1 MHGQRAGIRT
11 SPLLSHCPAGKAVV
25 ITWLIWFLLV
35 LSSSW
40 GAWFG
45 GYSLYMLLPFWVEDS
60 REWTALERLCTAVP
74 AHVLPSSWHT
84 FPPDTLHILLGA
96 GRGAAPSPLP
106 SLGTPVGCPCPS
118 PRALGAAP
126 APRGP
131 ERCQAGVLSC
141 STVGTWPLAVHTLC
155 THALSGFS

>member
-74 AHVLPSSWHT
+74 AHTSCPHPGTPPLLMPYTSCSGLAVVLPHLPSHPWA
-84 FPPDTLHILLGA
+84 LLL
-96 GRGAAPSPLP
+96 AAPVHPHEHWVLHQPHGAP
-106 SLGTPVGCPCPS
+106 SGARLGC
-118 PRALGAAP
+118 
-126 APRGP
+126 
-131 ERCQAGVLSC
+131 
-141 STVGTWPLAVHTLC
+141 
-155 THALSGFS
+155 